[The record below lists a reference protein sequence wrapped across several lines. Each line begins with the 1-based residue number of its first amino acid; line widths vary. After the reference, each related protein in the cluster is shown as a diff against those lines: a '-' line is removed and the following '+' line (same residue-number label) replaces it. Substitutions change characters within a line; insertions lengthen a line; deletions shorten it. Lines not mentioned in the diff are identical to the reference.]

1 MERGL
6 ASSSPRSGNL
16 FSFLSKSPLS
26 ARRVFAMMDSVPK
39 NNSREVVPGLVLDLV
54 PVLARVKKRDSGN
67 SGKYITIPRLGQ

>member
-26 ARRVFAMMDSVPK
+26 ARRVFAMRHPVK

-54 PVLARVKKRDSGN
+54 PILARVKKRDSGN